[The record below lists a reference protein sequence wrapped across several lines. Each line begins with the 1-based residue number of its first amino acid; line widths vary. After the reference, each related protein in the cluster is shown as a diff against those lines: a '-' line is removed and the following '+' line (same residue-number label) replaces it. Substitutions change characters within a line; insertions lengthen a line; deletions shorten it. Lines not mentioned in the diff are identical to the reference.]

1 MLIESSCLEE
11 ATVNVIFSTREIQPK
26 YEHKSNLTSVSESDL
41 LNKPPKHVLKKKK
54 KQLCKNTI
62 I

>member
-26 YEHKSNLTSVSESDL
+26 YEYKSNLTSVSESDL
-41 LNKPPKHVLKKKK
+41 LNKPPKHVLKKQNK
-54 KQLCKNTI
+54 TTM
-62 I
+62 

>member
-1 MLIESSCLEE
+1 MLIESSGLAE

-26 YEHKSNLTSVSESDL
+26 YEHKSNLTSVSKSDL
-41 LNKPPKHVLKKKK
+41 LNKPPQHVFKKNKKK
-54 KQLCKNTI
+54 LCKNAI